1 MSKLD
6 APSVVRYN
14 LDMDEIK
21 HREQVDL
28 IREVFYYQSR
38 FDGKTIVLK
47 IDYPILNAPHF
58 PQMLKDLAMLRSTG
72 IEIILVPGAKE
83 WIDAVL
89 KEYDTESEYVNGV
102 RIATQDSIPFIRM
115 AAFDVANRLM
125 TLLTAFQANAVIGNF
140 TRARGLGVVNGV
152 DFQNSGKVEKI
163 LTQPLQQ
170 ILDQGM
176 IPIFPC
182 IGWNAAGKPYNL
194 ASDEIA
200 LAVAEALKAEK
211 LFFVTDSDGFMDSRF
226 ELPQGLVKNSDGR
239 VARLSLE
246 EADEVLALNAG
257 RPDPDLKYLELALR
271 ACRQGTERAHVVDGR
286 MEGAILREIFSNL
299 GVGTMV
305 YGSEYESVRPMK
317 TTDISDV
324 LRLMQP
330 LMEEGIL
337 IQRTEDDLVSNQADF
352 VVYEIDGVVHACGA
366 LHEYGAGQ
374 AEIAAIAT
382 NPVYAH
388 LSMGRKILSYLV
400 EKASKLGLKRVFV
413 LTTRT
418 LDWFEQ
424 MGFVEAPL
432 ESLPQKKK
440 QSYNHARKSRI
451 FALDLADRK
460 TIKS

>member
-1 MSKLD
+1 
-6 APSVVRYN
+6 
-14 LDMDEIK
+14 MDEIK

-28 IREVFYYQSR
+28 IREVFYYQNR

-47 IDYPILNAPHF
+47 IDYPILNASHF
-58 PQMLKDLAMLRSTG
+58 PQLLKDMAMLRATG
-72 IEIILVPGAKE
+72 IEIILIPGARE

-89 KEYDTESEYVNGV
+89 KEYDIESEYVDGV

-140 TRARGLGVVNGV
+140 VRARGIGVVDGV
-152 DFQNSGKVEKI
+152 DFQNSGRVEKI
-163 LTQPLQQ
+163 LKDPLQQ

-194 ASDEIA
+194 SSDEIA
-200 LAVAEALKAEK
+200 VAVAEALQAEK
-211 LFFVTDSDGFMDSRF
+211 LFFVTDSDGFMETRF
-226 ELPQGLVKNSDGR
+226 KLPPGLVKNSDGR

-246 EADEVLALNAG
+246 EAEEVLNLNAG
-257 RPDPDLKYLELALR
+257 NPDPDLKYLDLALT
-271 ACRQGTERAHVVDGR
+271 ACRKGTERAHVVDGR

-305 YGSEYESVRPMK
+305 YGNDYESIRPMK
-317 TTDISDV
+317 ADDIGDV

-330 LMEEGIL
+330 LMQEGIL
-337 IQRTEDDLVSNQADF
+337 VKRTEDDLMARQGDF
-352 VVYEIDGVVHACGA
+352 VVYSIDDVVHACGA
-366 LHEYGAGQ
+366 LHDYGEGQ

-382 NPVYAH
+382 NPVYSH

-400 EKASKLGLKRVFV
+400 EKAARIGMTRVFA

-418 LDWFEQ
+418 VDWFEQ
-424 MGFVEAPL
+424 LGFVEADL
-432 ESLPQKKK
+432 ESLPAKKRDT
-440 QSYNHARKSRI
+440 YNHARKSRI
-451 FALDLADRK
+451 FALELKDRK
-460 TIKS
+460 PIKS

>member
-1 MSKLD
+1 
-6 APSVVRYN
+6 
-14 LDMDEIK
+14 MDEIK

-58 PQMLKDLAMLRSTG
+58 PQLLKDMAMLRATG
-72 IEIILVPGAKE
+72 IEIILVPGARE

-89 KEYDTESEYVNGV
+89 KEYDIESEYVDGV

-140 TRARGLGVVNGV
+140 IRARGIGVVDGV
-152 DFQNSGKVEKI
+152 DFQNSGRVEKI
-163 LTQPLQQ
+163 LKDPLQQ

-200 LAVAEALKAEK
+200 LAVAEALQAEK
-211 LFFVTDSDGFMDSRF
+211 LFFVTDSDGFMENRF
-226 ELPQGLVKNSDGR
+226 QLPPGLVKNSDGR

-246 EADEVLALNAG
+246 EAQEVLNLNPG
-257 RPDPDLKYLELALR
+257 NPDPDLKYLDLALT
-271 ACRQGTERAHVVDGR
+271 ACRKGTERAHVVDGR

-305 YGSEYESVRPMK
+305 YGNDYESIRPMK
-317 TTDISDV
+317 ADDIGDV

-330 LMEEGIL
+330 LMEEDIL
-337 IQRTEDDLVSNQADF
+337 IKRTEDDLMERQGDF
-352 VVYEIDGVVHACGA
+352 VVYSIDDVVHACGS
-366 LHEYGAGQ
+366 LHDYGEGQ
-374 AEIAAIAT
+374 GEIAAIAT
-382 NPVYAH
+382 NPVYSH

-400 EKASKLGLKRVFV
+400 EKAARVGMTRVFA

-418 LDWFEQ
+418 VDWFEQ
-424 MGFVEAPL
+424 LGFVEAHL
-432 ESLPQKKK
+432 ESLPAKKRDT
-440 QSYNHARKSRI
+440 YNHARKSRI
-451 FALDLADRK
+451 LALELKDRK
-460 TIKS
+460 PIKS

>member
-1 MSKLD
+1 
-6 APSVVRYN
+6 
-14 LDMDEIK
+14 MDEIK

-58 PQMLKDLAMLRSTG
+58 PQLLKDLAMLRATG
-72 IEIILVPGAKE
+72 IEIILVPGARE

-89 KEYDTESEYVNGV
+89 KEYDTESEYVGGV

-140 TRARGLGVVNGV
+140 TRARGIGVVDGI
-152 DFQNSGKVEKI
+152 DFQNSGRVEKI
-163 LTQPLQQ
+163 LKEPLQQ

-200 LAVAEALKAEK
+200 VAVAEALQAEK
-211 LFFVTDSDGFMDSRF
+211 LFFVTDSDGFMDTRF
-226 ELPQGLVKNSDGR
+226 HLPPGLVKNSDGR

-246 EADEVLALNAG
+246 EAQEVLNLNAG
-257 RPDPDLKYLELALR
+257 NPDADLKYLDLALA
-271 ACRQGTERAHVVDGR
+271 ACRKGTERAHVVDGR

-305 YGSEYESVRPMK
+305 YGNDYESIRPMIAD
-317 TTDISDV
+317 DIGDV

-330 LMEEGIL
+330 LMEEGVL
-337 IQRTEDDLVSNQADF
+337 VKRTEDDLMGRQGDF
-352 VVYEIDGVVHACGA
+352 VVYSIDGVVHACGA
-366 LHEYGAGQ
+366 LHDYGDGQ
-374 AEIAAIAT
+374 GEIAAIAT
-382 NPVYAH
+382 NPVYSH

-400 EKASKLGLKRVFV
+400 EKAARLGMTRIFV

-418 LDWFEQ
+418 VDWFEQ
-424 MGFVEAPL
+424 LGFIEADI
-432 ESLPQKKK
+432 ESLPARKREA
-440 QSYNHARKSRI
+440 YNHARKSRI
-451 FALDLADRK
+451 FALDLKDWK
-460 TIKS
+460 PIKS

>member
-1 MSKLD
+1 
-6 APSVVRYN
+6 
-14 LDMDEIK
+14 MDEIK

-58 PQMLKDLAMLRSTG
+58 PQLLKDLAMLRATG

-89 KEYDTESEYVNGV
+89 KEYDTESEYHDGV

-125 TLLTAFQANAVIGNF
+125 TLLTAFQANSVIGNF

-152 DFQNSGKVEKI
+152 DFQNTGKVEKI
-163 LTQPLQQ
+163 LKEPLQQ

-194 ASDEIA
+194 SSDEIA
-200 LAVAEALKAEK
+200 LAVAEALQAEK
-211 LFFVTDSDGFMDSRF
+211 LFFVTDSDGFMDTRF
-226 ELPQGLVKNSDGR
+226 TLPSGLVKNSDGR

-246 EADEVLALNAG
+246 EAQEVLQLNEG
-257 RPDPDLKYLELALR
+257 NPDPDLKYLKLALQ

-305 YGSEYESVRPMK
+305 FGNEYESIRPMK
-317 TTDISDV
+317 TTDIGDV
-324 LRLMQP
+324 MRLMQP

-337 IQRTEDDLVSNQADF
+337 IQRTEDDLMGQMTDF
-352 VVYEIDGVVHACGA
+352 AVYEIDGVVHACGA
-366 LHEYGAGQ
+366 LHDFGAGQ

-382 NPVYAH
+382 NPVYSH

-400 EKASKLGLKRVFV
+400 EKAVKQGLSRVFV

-418 LDWFEQ
+418 VDWFEQ
-424 MGFVEAPL
+424 LGFVAAPL
-432 ESLPQKKK
+432 ESLPPKK
-440 QSYNHARKSRI
+440 QATYNHQRKSRI
-451 FALDLADRK
+451 FALDLAARR

>member
-1 MSKLD
+1 
-6 APSVVRYN
+6 
-14 LDMDEIK
+14 MDEIK

-47 IDYPILNAPHF
+47 IDYPILAAPHF
-58 PQMLKDLAMLRSTG
+58 PQLLKDLAMLRSTG

-89 KEYDTESEYVNGV
+89 KEYDIESEYVGGV
-102 RIATQDSIPFIRM
+102 RIATGESIPFIRM

-125 TLLTAFQANAVIGNF
+125 TLLSAFQANAVIGNF
-140 TRARGLGVVNGV
+140 TRARGLGVVEGV
-152 DFQNSGKVEKI
+152 DYQHSGRVEKI
-163 LTQPLQQ
+163 LVQPLQQ

-194 ASDEIA
+194 ASDDIA
-200 LAVAEALKAEK
+200 LAVAEALQAEK

-226 ELPQGLVKNSDGR
+226 ALPPGLVKNSDGR

-246 EADEVLALNAG
+246 EAQEVLHLNAG
-257 RPDPDLKYLELALR
+257 NPDPDLKYLDLALR

-305 YGSEYESVRPMK
+305 YGHEYESVRPMK
-317 TTDISDV
+317 PTDISEV

-330 LMEEGIL
+330 LVEEGIL
-337 IQRTEDDLVSNQADF
+337 IPRTEDDLVTRQADY

-366 LHEYGAGQ
+366 LHDFGGGQ
-374 AEIAAIAT
+374 GEIAAIAT
-382 NPVYAH
+382 NPVYSH
-388 LSMGRKILSYLV
+388 LSMGRKILSFLV
-400 EKASKLGLKRVFV
+400 ERAAKLGWTRVFV

-424 MGFVEAPL
+424 LGFVEVPL
-432 ESLPQKKK
+432 DSLPEKKRAA
-440 QSYNHARKSRI
+440 YNHSRKSRI
-451 FALDLADRK
+451 FALNLADRK

>member
-1 MSKLD
+1 
-6 APSVVRYN
+6 
-14 LDMDEIK
+14 MDEIK

-58 PQMLKDLAMLRSTG
+58 PQLLKDLAMLRATG
-72 IEIILVPGAKE
+72 IEIILVPGAKQ

-89 KEYDTESEYVNGV
+89 AEYDTESEWIDGV
-102 RIATQDSIPFIRM
+102 RVATADSIPFIRM

-140 TRARGLGVVNGV
+140 TRARGIGVVDGV

-163 LTQPLQQ
+163 LTEPLQQ

-200 LAVAEALKAEK
+200 LAVAEALQAEK

-226 ELPQGLVKNSDGR
+226 TLPPGLVKNSDGR
-239 VARLSLE
+239 VARLSL
-246 EADEVLALNAG
+246 D
-257 RPDPDLKYLELALR
+257 LALR
-271 ACRQGTERAHVVDGR
+271 ACKKGTERAHVVDGR

-305 YGSEYESVRPMK
+305 YGNDYESIRAMQVE
-317 TTDISDV
+317 DIGDV

-337 IQRTEDDLVSNQADF
+337 VKRTEDDLMGKLADF
-352 VVYEIDGVVHACGA
+352 AVYEIDGVVHACGA
-366 LHEYGAGQ
+366 LHDFGEGQ

-382 NPVYAH
+382 NPTYSH

-400 EKASKLGLKRVFV
+400 EKAVKQGLTRVFV

-418 LDWFEQ
+418 VDWFEQ
-424 MGFVEAPL
+424 LGFTEAPL
-432 ESLPQKKK
+432 ESLPAKK
-440 QSYNHARKSRI
+440 QASYNRARKSRI
-451 FALDLADRK
+451 FGLNLEDRK

>member
-1 MSKLD
+1 
-6 APSVVRYN
+6 
-14 LDMDEIK
+14 MDEIK

-47 IDYPILNAPHF
+47 IDYPILNASHF
-58 PQMLKDLAMLRSTG
+58 PQLLKDMAMLRATG
-72 IEIILVPGAKE
+72 IEIILVPGARE

-89 KEYDTESEYVNGV
+89 KEYDIESEYVNGV
-102 RIATQDSIPFIRM
+102 RLATSDSIPFIRM

-140 TRARGLGVVNGV
+140 VRARGIGVVEGV
-152 DFQNSGKVEKI
+152 DFQNSGRVEKI
-163 LTQPLQQ
+163 LKDPLQQ

-200 LAVAEALKAEK
+200 VAVAEALQAEK
-211 LFFVTDSDGFMDSRF
+211 LFFVTDSDGFMENRF
-226 ELPQGLVKNSDGR
+226 QLPPGLVKNSDGR

-246 EADEVLALNAG
+246 EAQEVLNLNSG
-257 RPDPDLKYLELALR
+257 NPDPDLKYLDLALT
-271 ACRQGTERAHVVDGR
+271 ACRKGIERAHVVDGR

-305 YGSEYESVRPMK
+305 YGNDYEAIRPMK
-317 TTDISDV
+317 ADDIGDV

-337 IQRTEDDLVSNQADF
+337 IKRTEDNLMERQGDF
-352 VVYEIDGVVHACGA
+352 VVYSIDDVVHACGS
-366 LHEYGAGQ
+366 LHDYGEGQ
-374 AEIAAIAT
+374 GEIAAIAT
-382 NPVYAH
+382 NPVYSH

-400 EKASKLGLKRVFV
+400 EKAARIGMTRVFA

-418 LDWFEQ
+418 VDWFEQ
-424 MGFVEAPL
+424 LGFVEAHL
-432 ESLPQKKK
+432 ESLPAKKRDT
-440 QSYNHARKSRI
+440 YNHARKSRI
-451 FALDLADRK
+451 LALELKDRK
-460 TIKS
+460 PIKS

>member
-1 MSKLD
+1 
-6 APSVVRYN
+6 
-14 LDMDEIK
+14 MDEIK

-47 IDYPILNAPHF
+47 IDEPILQEPHF
-58 PQMLKDLAMLRSTG
+58 PQFMKDLAMLRATG
-72 IEIILVPGAKE
+72 IEIILVPGAKQ

-89 KEYDTESEYVNGV
+89 KEYDITTVYHEGLRVASAE
-102 RIATQDSIPFIRM
+102 AIPFIRM

-140 TRARGLGVVNGV
+140 IRARGLGVLDGQ
-152 DFQNSGKVEKI
+152 DFEHTGKVEKI
-163 LTQPLQQ
+163 LVEPLQKV
-170 ILDQGM
+170 LDQGM

-194 ASDEIA
+194 SSDEIA
-200 LAVAEALKAEK
+200 LAVAEALQAEK
-211 LFFVTDSDGFMDSRF
+211 LFFVNSSDGFMDSRF
-226 ELPQGLVKNSDGR
+226 RLPDGLVKNSDGR

-246 EADEVLALNAG
+246 EAEQVLKLNAG
-257 RPDPDLKYLELALR
+257 NTDDDLKYLELALA
-271 ACRQGTERAHVVDGR
+271 ACRKGTERAHVVDGR
-286 MEGAILREIFSNL
+286 LEGAILREIFSNL

-305 YGSEYESVRPMK
+305 YGSEFESIRPMRA
-317 TTDISDV
+317 TDIPEV

-337 IQRTEDDLVSNQADF
+337 LQRSQDDLLGLLADF

-366 LHEYGAGQ
+366 LHAFPGKTDNEASQG
-374 AEIAAIAT
+374 EVAAIAT
-382 NPVYAH
+382 NPTYSH
-388 LSMGRKILSYLV
+388 LSMGRKILSFLTD
-400 EKASKLGLKRVFV
+400 KARRAGYGRVFA

-424 MGFVEAPL
+424 LGFTEAVL
-432 ESLPQKKK
+432 ESLPEKK
-440 QSYNHARKSRI
+440 QKTYNHARKSRI
-451 FALDLADRK
+451 FALDLKAGN
-460 TIKS
+460 IKS